1 MNLDVVTDDG
11 GYEKHDDNEKHK
23 CYKLILKQRRQNF
36 NCSLIT
42 ILYFF
47 EQKEIKENHPT
58 IYGKD
63 DQLER
68 NTQK

>member
-1 MNLDVVTDDG
+1 MNFDVVTDDG
-11 GYEKHDDNEKHK
+11 GYEKHDDNEKQMLQTNFEIEK
-23 CYKLILKQRRQNF
+23 TQNF

-68 NTQK
+68 NTQI